1 MNVRSKAPMQRAAG
15 IGAVLGVLS
24 AVLYGVLSTDGESWS
39 PIVYLCLAAGIILD
53 GLILLLPAQKDLAVT
68 LEGWAA
74 ALLCALALAF
84 FITERVQWLFKL
96 LSKMSAAP
104 LTALFP
110 LTIAAFVLTILI
122 QVVSLYLPAAKR

>member
-1 MNVRSKAPMQRAAG
+1 MNVKSKGPMQRAAG
-15 IGAVLGVLS
+15 IGAVLGIVS
-24 AVLYGVLSTDGESWS
+24 AVLYGVLSTDGENWS
-39 PIVYLCLAAGIILD
+39 PVVYLCLAAGIVLD
-53 GLILLLPAQKDLAVT
+53 GLVLLLPSQKDLAVT

-84 FITERVQWLFKL
+84 FITERVQWLFKI

-110 LTIAAFVLTILI
+110 VTIAVFVVTILAQI
-122 QVVSLYLPAAKR
+122 VSLYLPAAKQ

>member
-1 MNVRSKAPMQRAAG
+1 MNVKSKGPMQRAVG
-15 IGAVLGVLS
+15 IGAVLGIVS
-24 AVLYGVLSTDGESWS
+24 AVLYGVLSTDGENWS
-39 PIVYLCLAAGIILD
+39 PVVYLCLAAGIVLD
-53 GLILLLPAQKDLAVT
+53 GLVLLLPSQKDLAVT

-84 FITERVQWLFKL
+84 FITERVQWLFKI

-110 LTIAAFVLTILI
+110 VTIAVFVVTILAQI
-122 QVVSLYLPAAKR
+122 VSLYLPAAK